1 MDINHTLSSL
11 VDTMSKQILDEVS
24 AKIEASLQQTIE
36 NKISSIDIS
45 TRVDKFA
52 KQEAKVAAAQYQP
65 NLSSIDKQL
74 TAATSAIINNITTT
88 ANRLVN
94 DAITNHIQGIDF
106 NGTVI
111 KTLTAI
117 IEARVKD
124 YVFPDNSINVS
135 AIKFNDKISGD
146 NIAGGTIGGFSST
159 GIEDKSSNIQVTIL
173 DSHTVVENH
182 LLANEFTVR
191 GTTKFEGDVE
201 LNGSISVTSPGFVGI
216 VDASQKSVL
225 ENLND
230 ELFST
235 YSRILFD
242 RIKLDGIDLNRV
254 TLNGEE
260 IVVDKRL
267 ASGITG
273 SNLQSV
279 GVLSELQ
286 VRGETLIYNT
296 LYTGNQR
303 VGINTL
309 EPVSALSIWDEEI
322 EINIGKKQKDIGFI
336 GSNRQQALILGTNNK
351 INLMLNS
358 DGSVTA
364 TKLNLGGVNITSSDS
379 PPNYNAPRASI
390 VFNSNPSLG
399 GPMGWVSLGEARWAN
414 FGIIE

>member
-1 MDINHTLSSL
+1 MKYKNKKSVFEKIKHTKDIAVLLFSYNTFPNAHIRTNAFMISF
-11 VDTMSKQILDEVS
+11 
-24 AKIEASLQQTIE
+24 E
-36 NKISSIDIS
+36 NICKLRYD
-45 TRVDKFA
+45 
-52 KQEAKVAAAQYQP
+52 
-65 NLSSIDKQL
+65 
-74 TAATSAIINNITTT
+74 
-88 ANRLVN
+88 
-94 DAITNHIQGIDF
+94 
-106 NGTVI
+106 
-111 KTLTAI
+111 KTLTKSLALKL
-117 IEARVKD
+117 EGGR
-124 YVFPDNSINVS
+124 NSITNQLLKYKLRPVVVGKDGKGYDLKEWAVS
-135 AIKFNDKISGD
+135 NTF
-146 NIAGGTIGGFSST
+146 
-159 GIEDKSSNIQVTIL
+159 
-173 DSHTVVENH
+173 
-182 LLANEFTVR
+182 R
-191 GTTKFEGDVE
+191 TKE
-201 LNGSISVTSPGFVGI
+201 
-216 VDASQKSVL
+216 Q

-235 YSRILFD
+235 YSQILFD

-309 EPVSALSIWDEEI
+309 QPASALSIWDEEI
-322 EINIGKKQKDIGFI
+322 EISIGKKQKDIGFI
-336 GSNRQQALILGTNNK
+336 GSNRQQALVLGTNNK